1 MTNPGSTWDRILKV
15 IKNLGVAHFTLIDPD
30 PIKQSAEDAGQI
42 ARLAEKAGSN
52 GIMVGGSTAF
62 GIIEESVKE
71 IKKHVEIP
79 VILFPGNVSGLA
91 RSADAVFFM
100 SLLNSRNPYWI
111 IEVQTL
117 GVRQI
122 EAYNL
127 EPISMGYL
135 IVYPGGTAGFVGDAR
150 LLPRD
155 KPEIA
160 LGYSLAA
167 QYLGFQS
174 VYLEAGSG
182 VDNTVPLPMIKLVS
196 SKIDVPLIIGGGIN
210 TPDQAGAVAEAG
222 ADIIIQGTIIE
233 RTILDD
239 KGKQLSDTIKAMQRA
254 KKKR

>member
-1 MTNPGSTWDRILKV
+1 MTKPGSTWNRILKV
-15 IKNLGVAHFTLIDPD
+15 IKDLGVAHFTLIDPD

-79 VILFPGNVSGLA
+79 VILFPGNVSGVA
-91 RSADAVFFM
+91 PSADAVFFM

-111 IEVQTL
+111 IEAQAL

-122 EAYNL
+122 KAYNL
-127 EPISMGYL
+127 DPISMGYL

-167 QYLGFQS
+167 QYMGFQC

-182 VDNTVPLPMIKLVS
+182 AENSVPLPLIKLVS

-210 TPDQAGAVAEAG
+210 TPDQAGAVAGAG

-233 RTILDD
+233 RTIFDD
-239 KGKQLSDTIKAMQRA
+239 KGKLLSNTIKAMQQA
-254 KKKR
+254 KKKG